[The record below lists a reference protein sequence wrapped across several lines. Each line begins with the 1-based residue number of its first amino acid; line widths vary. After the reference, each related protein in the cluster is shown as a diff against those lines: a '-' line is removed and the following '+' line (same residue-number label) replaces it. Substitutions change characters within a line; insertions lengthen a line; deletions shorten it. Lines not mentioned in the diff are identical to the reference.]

1 MSFKTK
7 LLTLFVFSTLAINT
21 SFALPEDR
29 NQPVELEADQAKLN
43 NQTGISEYT
52 GNVIIV
58 QGTAQ
63 LKADRVLL
71 YTVNNEI
78 TRMEAFGEP
87 AKYQQILQQG
97 EQPTHIEGQKL
108 DLKVSEDLAIVTG
121 EGKVHRGS
129 DVLTGEVI
137 TYSLKSGELQ
147 AGNSDQ
153 ESSNSRV
160 KMIFHPPSE
169 DEKKNE
175 QSEPVKEDASTARTN
190 QHPTNQ

>member
-7 LLTLFVFSTLAINT
+7 LLTLFVFSTLGINT

-43 NQTGISEYT
+43 NQTGISEYL

-71 YTVNNEI
+71 YTVNSEI

-87 AKYQQILQQG
+87 AKYQQILQVG
-97 EQPTHIEGQKL
+97 EQPTHIEGKKL

-137 TYSLKSGELQ
+137 TYSLKSGELK
-147 AGNSDQ
+147 AGNSGQ
-153 ESSNSRV
+153 ESPNSRI
-160 KMIFHPPSE
+160 KMIFHPPAE
-169 DEKKNE
+169 DEKKDE
-175 QSEPVKEDASTARTN
+175 QSKPEKEDTNINLTN
-190 QHPTNQ
+190 Q